1 MGNIELGT
9 IFAVALLG
17 SVGHCV
23 GMCGGFVLA
32 YTAAKVDERW
42 SKTRQMIAH
51 LLYSVGRVSSYML
64 IGAIFGLLGQKVG
77 FSLSAKGVLFIVVG
91 LLMVLIGLSLIGKIR
106 FLNSVEASFAQSS
119 WFGRL
124 FRAVIHS
131 RSLGSFYLM
140 GVLNGLIPCG
150 LVYFFAT
157 AAIVAGSAL
166 KGAIV
171 MAVFGVAT
179 IPAMMG
185 VGIFSSLIKSSSYR
199 QLVIKIAAVVVMLF
213 GLFTGY
219 KGYMMIAKPEVI
231 KTKMQKMHRQLQ
243 FMPQK
248 DSKGSPAKSRP
259 SE

>member
-9 IFAVALLG
+9 IFLVALLG
-17 SVGHCV
+17 SFGHCI

-32 YTAAKVDERW
+32 YTAAKVDARW
-42 SKTRQMIAH
+42 SHTHQLIAH
-51 LLYSVGRVSSYML
+51 LLYSLGRVTSYMV
-64 IGAIFGLLGQKVG
+64 IGAIFGYLGQKVG
-77 FSLSAKGVLFIVVG
+77 FSMTAKGVLFVAVG
-91 LLMVLIGLSLIGKIR
+91 VLMLFIGLSLVGKIK
-106 FLNSVEASFAQSS
+106 FLNSIESSIAQSS

-124 FRAVIHS
+124 FRMAIHS
-131 RSLGSFYLM
+131 RSLPSFYFM
-140 GVLNGLIPCG
+140 GMLNGFIPCG

-185 VGIFSSLIKSSSYR
+185 VGVFSSLIQRSSYR

-213 GLFTGY
+213 GLFTAY
-219 KGYMMIAKPEVI
+219 KGYMMIAKPQVI
-231 KTKMQKMHRQLQ
+231 EQKMQKMHKELKFLPHEQ
-243 FMPQK
+243 
-248 DSKGSPAKSRP
+248 
-259 SE
+259 

>member
-1 MGNIELGT
+1 MGNLELGT
-9 IFAVALLG
+9 IFLVALLG
-17 SVGHCV
+17 SVGHCI

-32 YTAAKVDERW
+32 YTAAKVDAKW
-42 SKTRQMIAH
+42 SKTHQMVAH
-51 LLYSVGRVSSYML
+51 LLYSLGRVTSYMV
-64 IGAIFGLLGQKVG
+64 IGAIFGFLGQKVG
-77 FSLSAKGVLFIVVG
+77 FTLTAKGLLFIAVG
-91 LLMVLIGLSLIGKIR
+91 ILMLFIGLSLIGKIK
-106 FLNSVEASFAQSS
+106 FLNSVESSIAQSS

-131 RSLGSFYLM
+131 KSLSSFYWM
-140 GVLNGLIPCG
+140 GMLNGFIPCG

-213 GLFTGY
+213 GLYTSY
-219 KGYMMIAKPEVI
+219 KGYMMIAKPEMI
-231 KTKMQKMHRQLQ
+231 KKKMERMHEELKFLPEHNRSQKR
-243 FMPQK
+243 
-248 DSKGSPAKSRP
+248 
-259 SE
+259 

>member
-1 MGNIELGT
+1 MGNVELGT
-9 IFAVALLG
+9 IFLVALLG
-17 SVGHCV
+17 SVGHCI

-32 YTAAKVDERW
+32 YTAAKVDAQW
-42 SKTRQMIAH
+42 SKTHQMVAH
-51 LLYSVGRVSSYML
+51 LLYSLGRVTSYMI
-64 IGAIFGLLGQKVG
+64 IGAIFGYLGQKVG
-77 FSLSAKGVLFIVVG
+77 FSLTAKGLLFIAVG
-91 LLMVLIGLSLIGKIR
+91 ILMVFIGLSLVGKIK
-106 FLNSVEASFAQSS
+106 FLNSIESSIAQSS
-119 WFGRL
+119 LFGRL

-131 RSLGSFYLM
+131 KSLPSFYWM
-140 GVLNGLIPCG
+140 GMLNGFIPCG

-213 GLFTGY
+213 GLFTSY
-219 KGYMMIAKPEVI
+219 KGYMMIAKPEMI
-231 KTKMQKMHRQLQ
+231 KKKMERMHKKLRFLPEADQ
-243 FMPQK
+243 
-248 DSKGSPAKSRP
+248 SK
-259 SE
+259 

>member
-1 MGNIELGT
+1 MGNVELGT
-9 IFAVALLG
+9 IFLVALLG
-17 SVGHCV
+17 SFGHCI

-32 YTAAKVDERW
+32 YTAAKVDAQW
-42 SKTRQMIAH
+42 SRTRQMVAH
-51 LLYSVGRVSSYML
+51 LLYSLGRVTSYMI
-64 IGAIFGLLGQKVG
+64 IGAIFGYLGQKVG
-77 FSLSAKGVLFIVVG
+77 FSLTAKGLLFMSVGVLMIF
-91 LLMVLIGLSLIGKIR
+91 IGLSLIGKIK
-106 FLNSVEASFAQSS
+106 FLNSVESSIAQSS

-124 FRAVIHS
+124 FRMVIHS
-131 RSLGSFYLM
+131 KSLPSFYWM
-140 GVLNGLIPCG
+140 GMLNGFIPCG

-219 KGYMMIAKPEVI
+219 KGYMMIAKPEMI
-231 KTKMQKMHRQLQ
+231 KKKMERMHEKLNFLPGRDQ
-243 FMPQK
+243 
-248 DSKGSPAKSRP
+248 SK
-259 SE
+259 

>member
-1 MGNIELGT
+1 MMGNVELGT
-9 IFAVALLG
+9 IFLVALLG
-17 SVGHCV
+17 SFGHCI

-32 YTAAKVDERW
+32 YTAAKVDAQW
-42 SKTRQMIAH
+42 SKTHQMVAH
-51 LLYSVGRVSSYML
+51 LLYSLGRVTSYMI
-64 IGAIFGLLGQKVG
+64 IGAIFGYLGQKVG
-77 FSLSAKGVLFIVVG
+77 FTLTAKGLLFIAVG
-91 LLMVLIGLSLIGKIR
+91 ILMLFIGLSLIGKIK
-106 FLNSVEASFAQSS
+106 FLNSVESSIAQSS

-124 FRAVIHS
+124 FRMVIHS
-131 RSLGSFYLM
+131 KSLPSFFWM
-140 GVLNGLIPCG
+140 GMLNGFIPCG

-213 GLFTGY
+213 GLFTSY
-219 KGYMMIAKPEVI
+219 KGYMMIAKPEMI
-231 KTKMQKMHRQLQ
+231 RKKMERMHEELKFLPGRDQ
-243 FMPQK
+243 
-248 DSKGSPAKSRP
+248 SK
-259 SE
+259 

>member
-1 MGNIELGT
+1 MNNVELGT
-9 IFAVALLG
+9 IFLVALLG
-17 SVGHCV
+17 SVGHCI

-32 YTAAKVDERW
+32 YTAAKVDAQW
-42 SKTRQMIAH
+42 SKTHQMVAH
-51 LLYSVGRVSSYML
+51 LLYSLGRVTSYMI
-64 IGAIFGLLGQKVG
+64 IGAIFGYLGQKVG
-77 FSLSAKGVLFIVVG
+77 FSLTAKGLLFIAVG
-91 LLMVLIGLSLIGKIR
+91 ILMVFIGLSLVGKIK
-106 FLNSVEASFAQSS
+106 FLNSIESSIAQSS
-119 WFGRL
+119 LFGRL

-131 RSLGSFYLM
+131 KSLPSFYWM
-140 GVLNGLIPCG
+140 GMLNGFIPCG

-213 GLFTGY
+213 GLFTSY
-219 KGYMMIAKPEVI
+219 KGYMMIAKPEMI
-231 KTKMQKMHRQLQ
+231 KKKMERMHEELQ
-243 FMPQK
+243 FLPEADQ
-248 DSKGSPAKSRP
+248 SK
-259 SE
+259 

>member
-1 MGNIELGT
+1 MMGNVELGT
-9 IFAVALLG
+9 IFLVALLG
-17 SVGHCV
+17 SFGHCI

-32 YTAAKVDERW
+32 YTAAKVDAQW
-42 SKTRQMIAH
+42 SKTHQMVAH
-51 LLYSVGRVSSYML
+51 LLYSLGRVTSYMI
-64 IGAIFGLLGQKVG
+64 IGAIFGYLGQKVG
-77 FSLSAKGVLFIVVG
+77 FTLTAKGLLFIAVG
-91 LLMVLIGLSLIGKIR
+91 ILMLFIGLSLIGKIK
-106 FLNSVEASFAQSS
+106 FLNSVESSIAQSS

-124 FRAVIHS
+124 FRMVIHS
-131 RSLGSFYLM
+131 KSLPSFFWM
-140 GVLNGLIPCG
+140 GMLNGFIPCG

-213 GLFTGY
+213 GLFTSY
-219 KGYMMIAKPEVI
+219 KGYMMIAKPEI
-231 KTKMQKMHRQLQ
+231 IRKKMERMHEELKFLPEHNRSQN
-243 FMPQK
+243 
-248 DSKGSPAKSRP
+248 R
-259 SE
+259 

>member
-1 MGNIELGT
+1 MGNVELGT
-9 IFAVALLG
+9 IFVVALLG
-17 SVGHCV
+17 SVGHCI

-42 SKTRQMIAH
+42 SKTRQIIAH
-51 LLYSVGRVSSYML
+51 LLYSLGRVSSYMV
-64 IGAIFGLLGQKVG
+64 IGAIFGFLGQKVG
-77 FSLSAKGVLFIVVG
+77 FSMSAKGTLFMMVG
-91 LLMVLIGLSLIGKIR
+91 VLMVLIGLSLVGKIK
-106 FLNSVEASFAQSS
+106 FLNSIESSIAQSG

-131 RSLGSFYLM
+131 KDLPSFYWM
-140 GVLNGLIPCG
+140 GMLNGFIPCG

-199 QLVIKIAAVVVMLF
+199 QFVIKIAAVIVMLF
-213 GLFTGY
+213 GIFTGY
-219 KGYMMIAKPEVI
+219 KGYIMITRPEVI
-231 KTKMQKMHRQLQ
+231 KAKMQKMHEELK
-243 FMPQK
+243 FMPK
-248 DSKGSPAKSRP
+248 DSKASPAKSRP
-259 SE
+259 SKQ

>member
-1 MGNIELGT
+1 MNKVELGT
-9 IFAVALLG
+9 IFLVALLG
-17 SVGHCV
+17 SVGHCI

-32 YTAAKVDERW
+32 YTAAKVDAQW
-42 SKTRQMIAH
+42 SKTHQMVAH
-51 LLYSVGRVSSYML
+51 LLYSLGRVTSYMI
-64 IGAIFGLLGQKVG
+64 IGAIFGYLGQKVG
-77 FSLSAKGVLFIVVG
+77 FSLTAKGLLFIAVG
-91 LLMVLIGLSLIGKIR
+91 ILMVFIGLSLVGKIK
-106 FLNSVEASFAQSS
+106 FLNSIESSIAQSS
-119 WFGRL
+119 LFGRL

-131 RSLGSFYLM
+131 KSLPSFYWM
-140 GVLNGLIPCG
+140 GMLNGFIPCG

-213 GLFTGY
+213 GLFTSY
-219 KGYMMIAKPEVI
+219 KGYMMIAKPEMI
-231 KTKMQKMHRQLQ
+231 KKKMERMHEELQ
-243 FMPQK
+243 FLPEANQ
-248 DSKGSPAKSRP
+248 SK
-259 SE
+259 